1 MIVSRLIRPTQRL
14 FGYATKRNGN
24 QSRKASGEII
34 HDAKIND
41 VDCLPGTSTFGY
53 RGRKYLDRDWSMRS
67 TEGLM
72 MFGMWFWIFYKCITD
87 YGHLMPH
94 FKIPD
99 PNQWTDEELGIPPD
113 DVE

>member
-1 MIVSRLIRPTQRL
+1 
-14 FGYATKRNGN
+14 
-24 QSRKASGEII
+24 
-34 HDAKIND
+34 
-41 VDCLPGTSTFGY
+41 
-53 RGRKYLDRDWSMRS
+53 MRS

-113 DVE
+113 DVEME